1 MTLWLV
7 IKDMYGPN
15 LVNDFGHKVTHTS
28 EVVAAFED
36 ELAAEHYRDDMVNGS
51 EYEIYPTEEENVE
64 HDVVYIDGIVETVE
78 VNHGESNEDAR

>member
-51 EYEIYPTEEENVE
+51 EYEIYSNDEEDIDPEE
-64 HDVVYIDGIVETVE
+64 TYIDGIVESLEVE
-78 VNHGESNEDAR
+78 L

>member
-28 EVVAAFED
+28 EVVTAFADYD
-36 ELAAEHYRDDMVNGS
+36 EAEHYRDDMLNES
-51 EYEIYPTEEENVE
+51 EYEIYPTDEEDIDPEE
-64 HDVVYIDGIVETVE
+64 TYIDGIVESLEVE
-78 VNHGESNEDAR
+78 L